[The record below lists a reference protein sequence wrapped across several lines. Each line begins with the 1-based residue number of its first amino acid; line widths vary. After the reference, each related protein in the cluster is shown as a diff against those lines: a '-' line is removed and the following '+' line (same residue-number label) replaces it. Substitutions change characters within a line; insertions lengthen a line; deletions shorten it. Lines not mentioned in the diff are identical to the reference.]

1 MTENNIKPAI
11 LRLFYDMINADGI
24 VHDDEIS
31 YLESLKKKYKIK
43 DDDGSITYEAHKM
56 TFSSALLKLRDW
68 KKSETYLYYKK
79 YPGINYDI
87 FSVENIQR
95 DLLSLAKNDGECSP
109 SEVPILLAFEYVVI
123 KENAACFSCKDRL
136 LRFSKK
142 EILYV
147 ENEYDERFNNEIRDN
162 HENISNK
169 LKLHGFEF
177 VYIPKVKEFLI
188 KKDECDLLKYDIR
201 FMHPINVKNI
211 DKADSL
217 RNELKAVTTDRFI
230 KWYFDKNNIS
240 KSFLPS
246 ILVKLKKTM
255 VVKIDSKTQYESY
268 SDYMMI
274 PIENS
279 VLSTLGDFVDKY
291 MYQLKSYKCN
301 LILMSEAE
309 EMINSHSFHKTLLNY
324 LVYKAFSGEVS
335 ELHIYYDERKK
346 ERIEFK
352 GIEQSCH
359 ISLSEVGVYIIIL
372 VMTYKYGGLYRCK
385 EKLSASLLNKIQTLY
400 NIIIDGIDKDVYTS
414 INTMIPKINNKIKL
428 VQRLEDFNVYQI
440 QSPHKCK
447 KQSFEELKYSLNL
460 NFEIVKF
467 KYEGNVTMSLDEWI
481 KRYWD
486 GIE

>member
-1 MTENNIKPAI
+1 
-11 LRLFYDMINADGI
+11 
-24 VHDDEIS
+24 
-31 YLESLKKKYKIK
+31 
-43 DDDGSITYEAHKM
+43 M
-56 TFSSALLKLRDW
+56 TFSSALLKLKDW
-68 KKSETYLYYKK
+68 KKDKTSSYNNIYYGK
-79 YPGINYDI
+79 NYDI

-123 KENAACFSCKDRL
+123 KENAVCFSCKDRL

-147 ENEYDERFNNEIRDN
+147 ENEYNDKFNDEIRDN
-162 HENISNK
+162 YENISNK

-188 KKDECDLLKYDIR
+188 KKDECDLLKYAIR

-211 DKADSL
+211 DKADGL
-217 RNELKAVTTDRFI
+217 RNELKSVATDRFI
-230 KWYFDKNNIS
+230 KWYFNKNNIN
-240 KSFLPS
+240 KSFVPS
-246 ILVKLKKTM
+246 VLVKLKKTM
-255 VVKIDSKTQYESY
+255 VVKVDSKTQYESY

-324 LVYKAFSGEVS
+324 LVYKSFSGEVS
-335 ELHIYYDERKK
+335 ELHICYDERKK

-352 GIEQSCH
+352 GIEQLCH
-359 ISLSEVGVYIIIL
+359 LSASEMAVYIVVLI
-372 VMTYKYGGLYRCK
+372 MTYKYGGLCRCK
-385 EKLSASLLNKIQTLY
+385 DRILEPSLMGKIQHLY
-400 NIIIDGIDKDVYTS
+400 NDIVRYSEDKDIYTS
-414 INTMIPKINNKIKL
+414 INTVIPKINKKITE

-440 QSPHKCK
+440 KNPHICK
-447 KQSFEELKYSLNL
+447 NHPLDELKYSLNL
-460 NFEIVKF
+460 NFGIVKF
-467 KYEGNVTMSLDEWI
+467 KFEGNVVMSLDEWI

-486 GIE
+486 GI